1 LVYVLELLCK
11 AAHIENLGFLY
22 GAANTKRRFTSF
34 EFLFGAANKKHEFA
48 INESIRGIGV
58 WCTWRGLCLDSDDL
72 QNADLAITALFEWS
86 RRNQEQLKAL
96 DTIFKYTP
104 EGELSRSIDQPIV
117 TTEPTM
123 DERIWGT
130 DEGDSVGCLYAY
142 LASMRQ
148 LMRNAARTN
157 NVLWYMAQAPR

>member
-1 LVYVLELLCK
+1 M
-11 AAHIENLGFLY
+11 
-22 GAANTKRRFTSF
+22 S
-34 EFLFGAANKKHEFA
+34 
-48 INESIRGIGV
+48 GV

-86 RRNQEQLKAL
+86 RHNQEQLKAL
-96 DTIFKYTP
+96 DSIFKYTP
-104 EGELSRSIDQPIV
+104 EGELSRSIDQPII

-148 LMRNAARTN
+148 LIRNAARTHN
-157 NVLWYMAQAPR
+157 MLWYMAQAPR